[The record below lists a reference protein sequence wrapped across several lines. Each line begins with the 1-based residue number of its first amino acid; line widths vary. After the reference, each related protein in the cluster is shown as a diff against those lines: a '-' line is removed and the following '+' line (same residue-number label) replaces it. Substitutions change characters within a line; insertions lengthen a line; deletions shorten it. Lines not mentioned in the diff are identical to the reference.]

1 MNNLNLLNRQLE
13 RISIENFI
21 WLVYF
26 FLVGFNI
33 YSNYLEKKYI
43 LDKDINAKQKFRKI
57 NENVLLISLIIYM
70 YFLFLNWQDLTNLKL
85 TDSKKRIKLTTYSFI
100 ASILF
105 VIGGLLTLYVA
116 ININTL
122 DEDAE
127 IGII

>member
-13 RISIENFI
+13 RINIENFI

-57 NENVLLISLIIYM
+57 NENILLISLIIYM